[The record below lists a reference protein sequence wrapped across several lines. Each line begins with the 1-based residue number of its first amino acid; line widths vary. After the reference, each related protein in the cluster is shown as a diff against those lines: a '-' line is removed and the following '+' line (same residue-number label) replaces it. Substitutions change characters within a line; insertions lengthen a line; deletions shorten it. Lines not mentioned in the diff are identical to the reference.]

1 MKVSIITTVYNRP
14 EHFRLMLAALAAQ
27 SRRPDEVVVADDG
40 SDADTVAAMRAHAE
54 ASPLECVFVR
64 QEKDGYRLAA
74 ARNLAIRAAT
84 GDYLVFADCDIA
96 LLPDAIE
103 THLRLAAPR
112 RLLCGNRALLGED
125 ATARLFAA
133 RRHQRRASVAQLA
146 DVRHVAHE
154 EVVCGRHGAPPVRA
168 PLLVAPERPFRHRP
182 RKQGRRGKNNTH
194 DYRKR
199 SLHL

>member
-1 MKVSIITTVYNRP
+1 MKVSVITTVYNRP
-14 EHFRLMLAALAAQ
+14 KHFRLMLAALASQ

-40 SDADTVAAMRAHAE
+40 SDTDTVAAMRVHAE

-74 ARNLAIRAAT
+74 ARNLAIRAST

-103 THLRLAAPR
+103 THLRLASPG

-133 RRHQRRASVAQLA
+133 RPVPTLADWEEAWRVADASHLLPTSADGISRGPTSRKSSVAISRFSA
-146 DVRHVAHE
+146 M
-154 EVVCGRHGAPPVRA
+154 
-168 PLLVAPERPFRHRP
+168 
-182 RKQGRRGKNNTH
+182 TW
-194 DYRKR
+194 
-199 SLHL
+199 